1 MDYFRYNR
9 INGTF
14 VKNYCMNNKL
24 IIQAIVVVA
33 GGALAWL
40 GYKLGETDLQKW
52 MLATVTFVNFII
64 AAVTLLMGA
73 NATDRRSGFNVRV
86 LTMFILLITLIMNG
100 IFSFYKFRVVAFVI
114 PNVILMVILF
124 GSVTSLLRAGSDL
137 EK

>member
-1 MDYFRYNR
+1 
-9 INGTF
+9 
-14 VKNYCMNNKL
+14 MNNKL

-100 IFSFYKFRVVAFVI
+100 IFSFYKFRAVAFVI